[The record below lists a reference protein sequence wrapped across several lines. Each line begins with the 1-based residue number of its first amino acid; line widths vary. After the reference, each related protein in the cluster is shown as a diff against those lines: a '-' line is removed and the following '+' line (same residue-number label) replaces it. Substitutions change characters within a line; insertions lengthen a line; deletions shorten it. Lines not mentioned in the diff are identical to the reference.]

1 MSRQTD
7 LRFYSAADVTKVFDV
22 DTAIES
28 QRTAF
33 RELGLGNA
41 QLPARLLMDGAQD
54 SASFCYAARVSS
66 TTGAVCK
73 FGSVVPANADI
84 GLPVISALITVLDP
98 HTGQPLAIMDGTT
111 VTTLRTSA
119 AGAVTAE
126 YLARPG
132 ATDLAVIGSGVQ
144 AEAHI
149 RSICRLLPIERV
161 RIWSPNAQNCSG
173 LASRLGAELGL
184 DISAGSSAQQILI
197 EAEIVVTCTTSM
209 TPVLESAWLEPGTT
223 VISIGSFAHNRFE
236 VPDDL
241 LPAAAA
247 IVVDDIETSLEH
259 AGPIVKAVKA
269 GTITVDQLIPFGAV
283 VAGVVNART
292 NNDEIIYANS
302 VGIGVQDAAAAW
314 AIYLA
319 AQEMNLGVALEL

>member
-1 MSRQTD
+1 MSLPTD
-7 LRFYSAADVTKVFDV
+7 LRFYSAADVTKVFDI
-22 DTAIES
+22 DMAIES

-41 QLPARLLMDGAQD
+41 QLPARLLMDGAQN

-66 TTGAVCK
+66 ATGAVCK
-73 FGSVVPANADI
+73 FGSVVPANAGI

-98 HTGQPLAIMDGTT
+98 RTGQPLAIMDGTT

-126 YLARPG
+126 HLARPG
-132 ATDLAVIGSGVQ
+132 ATNLAIIGSGVQ
-144 AEAHI
+144 AEAHV

-161 RIWSPNAQNCSG
+161 RIWSPNAQNCAD
-173 LASRLGAELGL
+173 LASRLGADLGI
-184 DISAGSSAQQILI
+184 DISAGSSAQQILV

-209 TPVLESAWLEPGTT
+209 TPVLEAAWLEPGTT
-223 VISIGSFAHNRFE
+223 VISIGSFSHNRFE

-241 LPAAAA
+241 LSAAAA
-247 IVVDDIETSLEH
+247 IVVDDIDTSLEH
-259 AGPIVKAVKA
+259 AGPIVRAVKA

-314 AIYLA
+314 AIYQA
-319 AQEMNLGVALEL
+319 AQEINLGVALKL